1 MGLCLHLALGLRVSR
16 LLDLE
21 AVLRSKSDT
30 PTRAKNCEDIILK
43 CAETSMKTRI
53 QETVGRRQENFKDRK
68 NGIGK
73 QE

>member
-30 PTRAKNCEDIILK
+30 PTRAKNCETMILK
-43 CAETSMKTRI
+43 CAENVNENKNT
-53 QETVGRRQENFKDRK
+53 GDRRQKTGEL
-68 NGIGK
+68 
-73 QE
+73 